1 MKVYFFVTGNLAAET
16 LLIAANELKSK
27 CPDLAVELLTDGVL
41 PTLPNDFVSSKMKP
55 HNIAKEIGLKKGDI
69 VITGMMWPGDKER
82 AIFREARESK
92 AKSIVLLQDI
102 SGDANKFMYQ
112 GELHLPDHIC
122 VSDTLT
128 YENLINIGIPKNKV
142 VSLGS
147 LYLDN
152 LFKEIEQE
160 SNNNNNKRIGYLTVP
175 NLSDFKNW
183 GSDYGYNEIE
193 IGKELVELGGRLNMD
208 LIIRKHPKELA
219 SDKYDYLGSS
229 SIKCEVTSHKDASII
244 DFISSCDV
252 VVSTYSTTLIIAK
265 KMGKKVVSYQPTS
278 NKPFRGDVYKRLG
291 IPVTKSIEELYSHLL
306 SSSFQQ
312 GKCDL
317 DSVIFNYNHS
327 GEKFSS
333 FIDELRY

>member
-16 LLIAANELKSK
+16 LLIAADELKSK
-27 CPDLAVELLTDGVL
+27 CPDLEVELLTDGIL
-41 PTLPNDFVSSKMKP
+41 PTLSNDLVSSTMKP
-55 HNIAKEIGLKKGDI
+55 HNMEKEIGLEKGDI

-82 AIFREARESK
+82 KIFREAKKSK
-92 AKSIVLLQDI
+92 AKSVVLLQDI

-112 GELHLPDHIC
+112 GTLHLPDHIC

-128 YENLINIGIPKNKV
+128 YENLLNIGIPKNKV

-152 LFKEIEQE
+152 LFKEIKKD
-160 SNNNNNKRIGYLTVP
+160 NYYNKNRKIGYLTVP
-175 NLSDFKNW
+175 NESDFKNW
-183 GSDYGYNEIE
+183 GSSYGYDEVEVGEDLI
-193 IGKELVELGGRLNMD
+193 ELGERLNMD
-208 LIIRKHPKELA
+208 LIIRKHPKEHN
-219 SDKYDYLGSS
+219 SDKYDYLGSN
-229 SIKCEVTSHKDASII
+229 SIECEVTSHKDASII

-265 KMGKKVVSYQPTS
+265 KMGKKVISYQPTS
-278 NKPFRGDVYKRLG
+278 NNAFRGDVYNRLG
-291 IPVTKSIEELYSHLL
+291 IPVTKSKEELYSYILA
-306 SSSFQQ
+306 SNFQES
-312 GKCDL
+312 KCDL
-317 DSVIFNYNHS
+317 GSVIFNYNHS